1 MSNVPILELNNIVAG
16 YGKKEIIN
24 KISIRINQGRIV
36 TLLGSNA
43 VGKTTILKTILSQTY
58 LKSGEIKY
66 KGVDIAHLATYKIAR
81 LGISYVPEGR
91 GIFANLTTKENL
103 LAGAY
108 LLKSKQELKN
118 NLNRVYSIFPILKE
132 RSNQLAE
139 SLSGGEQEMLV
150 IGRSLMNKP
159 NLLLLDEPSLGLAP
173 KLVELIGKILK
184 EINNEGVCILL
195 VEQNAKLALELADYG
210 YLIRKGTI
218 VLEGDTKDLIKNK
231 KIKEIYLGIV

>member
-1 MSNVPILELNNIVAG
+1 MSNVPILELNNVVAG

-24 KISIRINQGRIV
+24 KISIKINQGRIV

-43 VGKTTILKTILSQTY
+43 VGKSTILKTILSQTC
-58 LKSGEIKY
+58 LRSGEIKY
-66 KGVDIAHLATYKIAR
+66 NGINISNLSTHEIAR

-108 LLKSKQELKN
+108 LLKSKQELEN

>member
-1 MSNVPILELNNIVAG
+1 MSNVPILELNNVVAG

-24 KISIRINQGRIV
+24 KISIKISQGRIV

-43 VGKTTILKTILSQTY
+43 VGKTTILKTILSQTC
-58 LKSGEIKY
+58 LRSGEIKY
-66 KGVDIAHLATYKIAR
+66 NGIDISNLATHKIAR

-108 LLKSKQELKN
+108 LLKSKQELEN

-150 IGRSLMNKP
+150 IGRSLMSKP

>member
-24 KISIRINQGRIV
+24 KISIKINQGRIV

-66 KGVDIAHLATYKIAR
+66 KGVNIAHLATYKIAR

-108 LLKSKQELKN
+108 LSKSKQELDN

-150 IGRSLMNKP
+150 IGRSLMSKP

-173 KLVELIGKILK
+173 KLVELIGKILR
-184 EINNEGVCILL
+184 EINNEGVSILL
-195 VEQNAKLALELADYG
+195 IEQNAKLALELADYG

>member
-1 MSNVPILELNNIVAG
+1 MSIVPLLELNNVVAG

-24 KISIRINQGRIV
+24 KISLIVDQGRIV

-66 KGVDIAHLATYKIAR
+66 KGVDIAHFATYKIAR

-108 LLKSKQELKN
+108 LLKSKEELEN
-118 NLNRVYSIFPILKE
+118 NLNRIYSIFPILKE

-184 EINNEGVCILL
+184 EINNEGVSILL
-195 VEQNAKLALELADYG
+195 VEQNAKLALEISDYG
-210 YLIRKGTI
+210 YLIRKGAI
-218 VLEGDTKDLIKNK
+218 VLEGEAKDLGGDKRV
-231 KIKEIYLGIV
+231 KEIYLGVI

>member
-108 LLKSKQELKN
+108 LLKSKQELGN

-184 EINNEGVCILL
+184 EINNKGVCILL

>member
-1 MSNVPILELNNIVAG
+1 MSNVPILELNNVVAG

-24 KISIRINQGRIV
+24 KISIKINQGRIV

-43 VGKTTILKTILSQTY
+43 VGKSTILKTILSQTC
-58 LKSGEIKY
+58 LRSGEIKY
-66 KGVDIAHLATYKIAR
+66 NGINISNLSTHEIAR

-108 LLKSKQELKN
+108 LLKSKQELEN

-150 IGRSLMNKP
+150 IGRSLMSKP

>member
-1 MSNVPILELNNIVAG
+1 MSNVPILELNNVVAG

-24 KISIRINQGRIV
+24 KISIKINQGRIV

-43 VGKTTILKTILSQTY
+43 VGKSTILKTILSQTC
-58 LKSGEIKY
+58 LRSGEIKY
-66 KGVDIAHLATYKIAR
+66 NGINISNLSTHKIAR

-108 LLKSKQELKN
+108 LLKSKQELEN

-150 IGRSLMNKP
+150 IGRSLMSKP

>member
-108 LLKSKQELKN
+108 LLKSKQELEN

>member
-108 LLKSKQELKN
+108 LLKSKQELEN

-150 IGRSLMNKP
+150 IGRSLMSKP

-173 KLVELIGKILK
+173 KLVELIGKILR

-231 KIKEIYLGIV
+231 EIKEIYLGIV

>member
-1 MSNVPILELNNIVAG
+1 MSNVPILELNNVVAG

-24 KISIRINQGRIV
+24 KISIKINQGRIV

-43 VGKTTILKTILSQTY
+43 VGKSTILKTILSQTC
-58 LKSGEIKY
+58 LRSGEIKY
-66 KGVDIAHLATYKIAR
+66 NGIDISNLATHKIAR

-108 LLKSKQELKN
+108 LLKSKQELEN

-150 IGRSLMNKP
+150 IGRSLMSKP

-173 KLVELIGKILK
+173 KLVELIGKTLK

>member
-1 MSNVPILELNNIVAG
+1 
-16 YGKKEIIN
+16 
-24 KISIRINQGRIV
+24 
-36 TLLGSNA
+36 LGSNA

-108 LLKSKQELKN
+108 LLKSKQELEN

>member
-108 LLKSKQELKN
+108 LLKSKQELGN

-184 EINNEGVCILL
+184 EINNKGVCILL

-231 KIKEIYLGIV
+231 KIREIYLGIV

>member
-1 MSNVPILELNNIVAG
+1 MSNVPILELKNIVAG
-16 YGKKEIIN
+16 YGKKEILN

-108 LLKSKQELKN
+108 LLKSKQELEN

>member
-1 MSNVPILELNNIVAG
+1 MSNVPILELNNVVAG

-24 KISIRINQGRIV
+24 KISIKINQGRIV

-43 VGKTTILKTILSQTY
+43 VGKSTILKTILSQTY

-91 GIFANLTTKENL
+91 GIFINLTTKENL

-108 LLKSKQELKN
+108 LLKSKQELEN

>member
-108 LLKSKQELKN
+108 LLKSKQELEN

-132 RSNQLAE
+132 RGNQLAE

>member
-16 YGKKEIIN
+16 YGKKEILN

-108 LLKSKQELKN
+108 LLKSKQELEN

>member
-108 LLKSKQELKN
+108 LLKSKQELEN

-150 IGRSLMNKP
+150 IGRSLMSKP

-173 KLVELIGKILK
+173 KLVELIGKILR

>member
-24 KISIRINQGRIV
+24 KVSIRINQGRIV

-66 KGVDIAHLATYKIAR
+66 KGVNIAHLATYKIAR

-108 LLKSKQELKN
+108 LSKSKQELDN

-150 IGRSLMNKP
+150 IGRSLMSKP

-173 KLVELIGKILK
+173 KLVELIGKILR
-184 EINNEGVCILL
+184 EINNEGVSILL
-195 VEQNAKLALELADYG
+195 IEQNAKLALELADYG

-231 KIKEIYLGIV
+231 KIKEIYLGMA

>member
-1 MSNVPILELNNIVAG
+1 MSNVPILELNNVVAG

-24 KISIRINQGRIV
+24 KISIKINQGRIV

-43 VGKTTILKTILSQTY
+43 VGKSTILKTILSQTC
-58 LKSGEIKY
+58 LRSGEIKY
-66 KGVDIAHLATYKIAR
+66 NGINISNLSTYKIAR

-108 LLKSKQELKN
+108 LLKSKQELEN

-150 IGRSLMNKP
+150 IGRSLMSKP

>member
-16 YGKKEIIN
+16 YGKKDIIN

-36 TLLGSNA
+36 ALLGSNA

-108 LLKSKQELKN
+108 LLKSKQELEN

>member
-16 YGKKEIIN
+16 YGKKDIIN

-108 LLKSKQELKN
+108 LLKSKQELEN

>member
-1 MSNVPILELNNIVAG
+1 MSNVPILELNNVVAG

-24 KISIRINQGRIV
+24 KISIKINQGRIV

-43 VGKTTILKTILSQTY
+43 VGKTTILKTILSQTC
-58 LKSGEIKY
+58 LRSGEIKY
-66 KGVDIAHLATYKIAR
+66 NGIDISNLATHKIAR

-108 LLKSKQELKN
+108 LLKSKQELEN

-150 IGRSLMNKP
+150 IGRSLMSKP

>member
-1 MSNVPILELNNIVAG
+1 MSNVPILELNNVVAG

-24 KISIRINQGRIV
+24 KISIKINQGRIV

-43 VGKTTILKTILSQTY
+43 VGKTTILKTILSQTC
-58 LKSGEIKY
+58 LRSGEIKY
-66 KGVDIAHLATYKIAR
+66 NGIDISNLATHKIAR

-108 LLKSKQELKN
+108 LLKSKQELEN

-150 IGRSLMNKP
+150 IGRSLMSKP

-231 KIKEIYLGIV
+231 KIKEIYLGII

>member
-16 YGKKEIIN
+16 YGKKDIIN

-108 LLKSKQELKN
+108 LLKSKQELEN

-150 IGRSLMNKP
+150 IGRSLMSKP

>member
-16 YGKKEIIN
+16 YGKKEILN